1 MAWRTFAIV
10 LLAMNIAAF
19 AYAWLS
25 PQQAARPWPAT
36 DPQTPGLVLLS
47 ERDQAQMQLA
57 AQSAGLANGAS
68 EIANSADGSDSSPV
82 AAVAAD
88 SADTASIAPAP
99 EFCERVGPI
108 ANEADANSFRARL
121 GAVVAR
127 AELSSEQSTQ
137 VRGLWVYLGGLKDRE
152 SALAR
157 ARQLSAAG
165 IRDYYVVT
173 EGEAENS
180 ISLGMFRDASNAD
193 KRIAQL
199 AALGFKAQRVERGET
214 VKQFWIRY
222 RAASQSKS
230 QIGAMRG
237 MANLQRQTIFCNEL
251 SGPG

>member
-1 MAWRTFAIV
+1 MAWRTFTIV

-19 AYAWLS
+19 AYAWFG
-25 PQQAARPWPAT
+25 PQKSARPWPAT
-36 DPQTPGLVLLS
+36 DANTPGLVLLS
-47 ERDQAQMQLA
+47 ERDQAQMRLA
-57 AQSAGLANGAS
+57 AQSASDAISLDSGINTEPSRSPDESGTTAA
-68 EIANSADGSDSSPV
+68 ESATVAAMPV
-82 AAVAAD
+82 AA
-88 SADTASIAPAP
+88 

-108 ANEADANSFRARL
+108 ASEADANSFRARL
-121 GAVVAR
+121 GAIVAQ
-127 AELSSEQSTQ
+127 AELSSEQVTQ

-173 EGEAENS
+173 EGESENS

-199 AALGFKAQRVERGET
+199 AALGFAAKRIERGET
-214 VKQFWIRY
+214 IQQYWVRY
-222 RAASQSKS
+222 RAVSASKT
-230 QIGAMRG
+230 QIAGMRG
-237 MANLQRQTIFCNEL
+237 INSLQRQTIFCSEL